1 MLEPIKLDKTKSY
14 PMVNLDKEN
23 NIFEIRGRSIPE
35 DAIKFYLPI
44 LQWVTEY
51 VEDPNPNTEFI
62 LDLEYFNSSSAKN
75 IMKMLV
81 ILEKIL
87 EKGKKIKIIW
97 YYQENDEM
105 IQERG
110 VEIGSVLKIPLE
122 VKSY

>member
-14 PMVNLDKEN
+14 PLVNLDKEN

-35 DAIKFYLPI
+35 DAMKFYLPI

-110 VEIGSVLKIPLE
+110 IEIGSVLKIPLE